1 MRDPNHRTERFSVNA
16 PKASLFAYDPIKFT
30 RARLFGWNVGHL
42 MLIALPSVAASV
54 QQPGQACTSIAQ
66 AAERL
71 ACYDLA
77 LRIEQP
83 ASSSEPARSA
93 ANDKKPDVSTTRE
106 SVTTDE
112 PSILARVWELPKSEK
127 SGTFRL
133 LPHRANYLMPVNY
146 SSRINDFP
154 ASPSADHTVPSK
166 LTFDKTE
173 AKFQL
178 SFKVKA
184 IESVFED
191 NGDLWLAFTQQSN
204 WQMYNNGNSSPFRE
218 TNYEPEVIFSL
229 RTDAEIFGLR
239 WRLLNLG
246 FVHQSNGRS
255 LPLSRSWN
263 RVYAQVGLERG
274 PFTMLVRPWYRLP
287 EGLDQDDNPDIH
299 DYAGAGDVRLAYASG
314 GHIWSVLGRY
324 SGAGGR
330 GGLQAEWAFPISGSL
345 KGYVQV
351 NNGYGA
357 NLVDYNHSQTTVG
370 IGLLLLP
377 WQ

>member
-1 MRDPNHRTERFSVNA
+1 MNV
-16 PKASLFAYDPIKFT
+16 PKASLATHSPIKFVPT
-30 RARLFGWNVGHL
+30 RLSRWNAAYLLF
-42 MLIALPSVAASV
+42 IALPSAAASV
-54 QQPGQACTSIAQ
+54 QQPGLACTTIAQ

-77 LRIEQP
+77 LRTEQPVSTAQP
-83 ASSSEPARSA
+83 ASSDT
-93 ANDKKPDVSTTRE
+93 NDKKHAASPAQQ
-106 SVTTDE
+106 SVTTEE
-112 PSILARVWELPKSEK
+112 PPILARVWELPQSQK
-127 SGTFRL
+127 SGTFKL

-154 ASPSADHTVPSK
+154 ASPSADHTVPSA

-184 IESVFED
+184 MENVLGD
-191 NGDLWLAFTQQSN
+191 NGDLWLAYSQQSN

-229 RTDAEIFGLR
+229 RTDYKVLG
-239 WRLLNLG
+239 WNWSLLNLG

-274 PFTMLVRPWYRLP
+274 PFTVLVRPWYRLP
-287 EGLDQDDNPDIH
+287 ESSDQDDNPDIGDH
-299 DYAGAGDVRLAYASG
+299 IGSGDVRLAYVNR
-314 GHIWSVLGRY
+314 GHILSVLGKY
-324 SGAGGR
+324 SGDGGR
-330 GGLQAEWAFPISGSL
+330 GGLQAEWAFPLSGSL

-357 NLVDYNHSQTTVG
+357 NLIDYNHSQTTVG
-370 IGLLLLP
+370 FGLLLLP